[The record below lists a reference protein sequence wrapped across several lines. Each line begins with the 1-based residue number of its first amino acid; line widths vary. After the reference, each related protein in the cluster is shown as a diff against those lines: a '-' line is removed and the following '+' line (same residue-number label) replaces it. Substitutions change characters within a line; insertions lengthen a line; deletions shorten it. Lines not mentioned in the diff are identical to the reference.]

1 MFDFLKRDAS
11 GEEKS
16 GKLRFWLIVLGA
28 AVGVAL
34 ILWGGAQEQGETVE
48 EAEPYSPNE
57 DELVLYQGYLEERV
71 KAICESVEGVS
82 NVTAIVTLSGG
93 FSSVYATQYP
103 DGNEEYVIIGSG
115 SNATALFLSR
125 SAPEIAGIG
134 IVCRGG
140 SSSAIQK
147 ELTAL
152 IAASFHLPSNR
163 IYVTEGG

>member
-1 MFDFLKRDAS
+1 MFDFLKQDAN
-11 GEEKS
+11 GEERG
-16 GKLRFWLIVLGA
+16 GKLRLWLIVLGA

-34 ILWGGAQEQGETVE
+34 ILWGGAREDETPAQEATL
-48 EAEPYSPNE
+48 YSPAD

-82 NVTAIVTLSGG
+82 NVTAIVTLRGG
-93 FSSVYATQYP
+93 FSSVYATEYP
-103 DGNEEYVIIGSG
+103 NGNEEYVILGSG

-140 SSSAIQK
+140 SGSAVQK

-152 IAASFHLPSNR
+152 ISAAFHLPSNR
-163 IYVTEGG
+163 IYITEGN

>member
-1 MFDFLKRDAS
+1 MFDFLKKGTD

-16 GKLRFWLIVLGA
+16 TKARLWLILLGA
-28 AVGVAL
+28 ALGVGL
-34 ILWGGAQEQGETVE
+34 LLWGGARE
-48 EAEPYSPNE
+48 ESTEGVADIPYSPND
-57 DELVLYQGYLEERV
+57 DELVLYQSYLEERV
-71 KAICESVEGVS
+71 KAVCESVEGVS

-93 FSSVYATQYP
+93 FSSVYATEHP

-115 SNATALFLSR
+115 SNASALFLSR

-140 SSSAIQK
+140 SDSRIQK

-152 IAASFHLPSNR
+152 LGACFHIPSNR
-163 IYVTEGG
+163 IYVTEGR